1 MRFKG
6 TLWPSIMSMDKVIK
20 QVKLVFESFDK
31 KIIYQ
36 RGPRGGGIS
45 KAVKP
50 LMHWAAEPWPT
61 LRMY

>member
-1 MRFKG
+1 MFLGSLKRFVEN
-6 TLWPSIMSMDKVIK
+6 MM
-20 QVKLVFESFDK
+20 
-31 KIIYQ
+31 YQ